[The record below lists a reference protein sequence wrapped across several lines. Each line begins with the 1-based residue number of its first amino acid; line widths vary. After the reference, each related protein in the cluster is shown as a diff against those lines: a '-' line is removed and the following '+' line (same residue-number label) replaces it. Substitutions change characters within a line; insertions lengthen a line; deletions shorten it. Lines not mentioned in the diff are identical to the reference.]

1 MPGGAFVCSIRSP
14 RLEPFDPEIHDLSRP
29 EVESVL
35 KVQKPRR
42 SAPQIL
48 LLISIAPKKPRSGG
62 PKFQS
67 VTLDLGD
74 CLGLFAPHAHQFLDT
89 VTPIRPILLRSPTVY
104 RQTVWLPLLDW
115 SRLVKSRAGATART
129 SLPRICRT
137 FPVCGRRSIF
147 RCWLRSPGRCRRA
160 GHGCTAW
167 WKPPSVPT
175 MPHLTVSGA
184 LGFVSQRSRCRE

>member
-1 MPGGAFVCSIRSP
+1 VPGP
-14 RLEPFDPEIHDLSRP
+14 DQP
-29 EVESVL
+29 VEL
-35 KVQKPRR
+35 QY
-42 SAPQIL
+42 L
-48 LLISIAPKKPRSGG
+48 LLYPAQLSSECQETNAGRFRKP
-62 PKFQS
+62 P
-67 VTLDLGD
+67 VAWIGD
-74 CLGLFAPHAHQFLDT
+74 DIEQFLDT